1 VTVVVGTAGHIDHGK
16 TALLRALTGIDA
28 DRLPEERRRG
38 MTIDVGYAH
47 MPLPDGAELDFVDVP
62 GHDRLVGNMLVGAGE
77 IDAALLVVAAD
88 EGVSAQ
94 TREHLELLDA
104 LGIGDG
110 LAVLTKL
117 DLLAADDPRRSS
129 RPDEVGALL
138 ATTSLA
144 GAPVLAVSA
153 QSGEGLDELRGALY
167 ELRHRVEAHG
177 STPGGPRLA
186 VDRVFTVRGRGLVVT
201 GTLRGGRIARG
212 DALRLEPG
220 GRSVRVREVQ
230 VHGGSVESAGGGR
243 VALNLAGV
251 ERDQVVRGMV
261 LCDGPA
267 VRATDRLLV
276 ALRPV
281 RGGRPPADGAEL
293 RVHLGTDEVI
303 GRLRLASAAESAE
316 ALGVLRLARPIAAAL
331 DDRFVLRWPSPAV
344 TAGGGRILDAAPSAR
359 LVRRRPDA
367 TVLGRLAAPG
377 DPPARLAALV
387 AAHAALD
394 AARAASAAAA
404 LGDEPL
410 TGLAVA
416 AGTVPASRSF
426 LDPTLAAA
434 VQQVLVVAVGSHHD
448 ALPLSDGLPLA
459 ELRPLGARALR
470 RAAAV
475 PPREAA
481 AIADALIARLVAAGR
496 LERDDEVVRDPS
508 RRPGLPPTLL
518 AAMDRLVPLLRTPAP
533 PPLAEAARAAACPP
547 EGVRALESSG
557 RIVLVAPD
565 LAYATET
572 YRDLE
577 SLALALAADGPLTP
591 AALRDAT
598 GTSRKY
604 ALAILEELDARGLLR
619 RGPDGHR
626 LGPRAPRPGASA

>member
-1 VTVVVGTAGHIDHGK
+1 MTVVVGTAGHIDHGK

-77 IDAALLVVAAD
+77 IDAAMLVVAAD

-94 TREHLELLDA
+94 TREHLGLLDA
-104 LGIGDG
+104 LGIEDG

-117 DLLAADDPRRSS
+117 DLLATDDPRRSS
-129 RPDEVGALL
+129 RPDEVRALL
-138 ATTSLA
+138 APTSLA
-144 GAPVLAVSA
+144 GVPVLAVSA
-153 QSGEGLDELRGALY
+153 QSGEGLDELRLALD

-177 STPGGPRLA
+177 QARGGPRLA

-230 VHGGSVESAGGGR
+230 VHGGTVESAGGWR

-251 ERDQVVRGMV
+251 ERDEVARGMV
-261 LCDGPA
+261 LCNGPA

-281 RGGRPPADGAEL
+281 PGGRPPADGTEL
-293 RVHLGTDEVI
+293 RVHLGTDEVL
-303 GRLRLASAAESAE
+303 GRVRLARGSTAE
-316 ALGVLRLARPIAAAL
+316 ALGAFRLARPMAATL
-331 DDRFVLRWPSPAV
+331 DDRFVLRWPSPAG
-344 TAGGGRILDAAPSAR
+344 TAGGGRIIDAAPSPR

-367 TVLGRLAAPG
+367 SALARLAAPG

-387 AAHAALD
+387 AAHGALD
-394 AARAASAAAA
+394 AGRAASAAAT

-416 AGTVPASRSF
+416 AGAIPAGRS
-426 LDPTLAAA
+426 LLAPALAAPVEEALVAA
-434 VQQVLVVAVGSHHD
+434 VRSHHD

-481 AIADALIARLVAAGR
+481 AIADALIAGLVTAGR
-496 LERDDEVVRDPS
+496 LERNGEVVRDPS
-508 RRPGLPPTLL
+508 RRPGLPPSVM
-518 AAMDRLVPLLRTPAP
+518 AAMERLVPLLRAPAP
-533 PPLAEAARAAACPP
+533 PALAEAARAAACPP
-547 EGVRALESSG
+547 EGVRALEASE
-557 RIVLVAPD
+557 RIVRVAPD
-565 LAYATET
+565 LAYAAET

-577 SLALALAADGPLTP
+577 ALALRLADGGPLTP
-591 AALRDAT
+591 AAFRDAT

-626 LGPRAPRPGASA
+626 LGPRAPRPGGSD

>member
-1 VTVVVGTAGHIDHGK
+1 
-16 TALLRALTGIDA
+16 
-28 DRLPEERRRG
+28 

-77 IDAALLVVAAD
+77 VDAAMLVVAAD

-94 TREHLELLDA
+94 TREHLGLLDA
-104 LGIGDG
+104 LGIEDG
-110 LAVLTKL
+110 LAVLTKI
-117 DLLAADDPRRSS
+117 DLLATDDPRRSS

-138 ATTSLA
+138 AATSLA
-144 GAPVLAVSA
+144 GVPVLAVSA
-153 QSGEGLDELRGALY
+153 QSGEGLDALREALD

-230 VHGGSVESAGGGR
+230 VHGGTVESAGGGR
-243 VALNLAGV
+243 VALNLVGV
-251 ERDQVVRGMV
+251 EHDQVVRGMV
-261 LCDGPA
+261 LCNGPA

-276 ALRPV
+276 AIRPV
-281 RGGRPPADGAEL
+281 RGGRPLADGAEL
-293 RVHLGTDEVI
+293 RVHLGTDEVL
-303 GRLRLASAAESAE
+303 GRLRLARGSNGADT
-316 ALGVLRLARPIAAAL
+316 LGALRLARPIAAAL
-331 DDRFVLRWPSPAV
+331 DDRFVLRWPSPAA
-344 TAGGGRILDAAPSAR
+344 TAGGGRILDAAPSAG

-367 TVLGRLAAPG
+367 TVLGRLAETG
-377 DPPARLAALV
+377 DPATRLAALV
-387 AAHAALD
+387 AAHGALD
-394 AARAASAAAA
+394 EARAASAAAA
-404 LGDEPL
+404 LGSVPL
-410 TGLAVA
+410 AELA
-416 AGTVPASRSF
+416 GRS
-426 LDPTLAAA
+426 LLAPTLATAVEEALVAA
-434 VQQVLVVAVGSHHD
+434 VTAHHVAH
-448 ALPLSDGLPLA
+448 PLSGGLPLA
-459 ELRPLGARALR
+459 ELRPLGARALHG
-470 RAAAV
+470 AA
-475 PPREAA
+475 PISSREAA

-496 LERDDEVVRDPS
+496 LERDGEVVRDPS
-508 RRPGLPPTLL
+508 RRPSLPPNVI

-533 PPLAEAARAAACPP
+533 PALAEAAHTAACPP
-547 EGVRALESSG
+547 EGVRALEAAG
-557 RIVLVAPD
+557 RIVRVAAD
-565 LAYATET
+565 LAYATDT

-577 SLALALAADGPLTP
+577 ALALRLAADGPLTP
-591 AALRDAT
+591 ADFRDAT

-626 LGPRAPRPGASA
+626 LGPRAPRPAGTV

>member
-1 VTVVVGTAGHIDHGK
+1 VTVVVGTAGHVDHGK

-38 MTIDVGYAH
+38 MTVDVGYAH

-77 IDAALLVVAAD
+77 IDAAMLVVAAD
-88 EGVSAQ
+88 EGVGAQ
-94 TREHLELLDA
+94 TREHLGLLDA
-104 LGIGDG
+104 LGIEHG

-117 DLLAADDPRRSS
+117 DLLAADDHRRSS

-153 QSGEGLDELRGALY
+153 QSGEGLDELRAALD
-167 ELRHRVEAHG
+167 ELRHRVEARG
-177 STPGGPRLA
+177 PAPGGPRLA

-230 VHGGSVESAGGGR
+230 IHGGTVESAGDGR

-261 LCDGPA
+261 LCNGPA

-293 RVHLGTDEVI
+293 RIHLGTDEVI
-303 GRLRLASAAESAE
+303 GRLRLARGSTAEE
-316 ALGVLRLARPIAAAL
+316 TLGALRLARPMAAAL

-344 TAGGGRILDAAPSAR
+344 TAGGGRILDAAPSPR
-359 LVRRRPDA
+359 LARRRPDA
-367 TVLGRLAAPG
+367 ALL
-377 DPPARLAALV
+377 ARLAVPHSSASRLASLV
-387 AAHAALD
+387 AVHGVLD
-394 AARAASAAAA
+394 QGRAA
-404 LGDEPL
+404 
-410 TGLAVA
+410 AVA
-416 AGTVPASRSF
+416 ACLGVDPLMELVSVAGVVAAGGSL
-426 LDPTLAAA
+426 LDATLAAA
-434 VQQVLVVAVGSHHD
+434 VEDEIVAAVRAHHE

-496 LERDDEVVRDPS
+496 LERDGEVVRDPS
-508 RRPGLPPTLL
+508 RRPGLPPSVM
-518 AAMDRLVPLLRTPAP
+518 AAMERLVPLLRAPAP
-533 PPLAEAARAAACPP
+533 PALAEAARAAACPP

-557 RIVLVAPD
+557 RIVLVAAD

-577 SLALALAADGPLTP
+577 SLALALAAGGPLTP
-591 AALRDAT
+591 AAFRDAT
-598 GTSRKY
+598 GTSRKF

-626 LGPRAPRPGASA
+626 LGPRAPRPEGID

>member
-16 TALLRALTGIDA
+16 TALLWALTGIDA

-94 TREHLELLDA
+94 TREHLGLLDA
-104 LGIGDG
+104 LGIEHG

-129 RPDEVGALL
+129 RPDEVRALL

-153 QSGEGLDELRGALY
+153 QSGEGLDELRLALD

-177 STPGGPRLA
+177 QAPGGPRLA

-201 GTLRGGRIARG
+201 GTLRGGHIARG

-230 VHGGSVESAGGGR
+230 VHGASVESAGSGR
-243 VALNLAGV
+243 VALNLAGA
-251 ERDQVVRGMV
+251 ERDEVARGMV
-261 LCDGPA
+261 LCNGPA

-281 RGGRPPADGAEL
+281 PGGRPPADGTEL
-293 RVHLGTDEVI
+293 RVHLGTDEVL
-303 GRLRLASAAESAE
+303 GRLRLARGSTAEE
-316 ALGVLRLARPIAAAL
+316 TLGVVRLARPIAAAL
-331 DDRFVLRWPSPAV
+331 DDRFVLRWPSPAE

-394 AARAASAAAA
+394 EARAASAAAA

-410 TGLAVA
+410 TVLAVA
-416 AGTVPASRSF
+416 AGMVPASRSF
-426 LDPTLAAA
+426 LDPTLAVT
-434 VQQVLVVAVGSHHD
+434 VQQVLVAAVGSHHD

-496 LERDDEVVRDPS
+496 LERDGEVVRDPS
-508 RRPGLPPTLL
+508 RRPGLPPSVM
-518 AAMDRLVPLLRTPAP
+518 AAMDRLVPLLRAPVPPA
-533 PPLAEAARAAACPP
+533 LAEAARAAACPP

-557 RIVLVAPD
+557 RIVRVGAD
-565 LAYATET
+565 LAYAAET
-572 YRDLE
+572 YRELE
-577 SLALALAADGPLTP
+577 SLALVLAAEGPLTP
-591 AALRDAT
+591 AAFRDAT
-598 GTSRKY
+598 GTSRRY

-626 LGPRAPRPGASA
+626 LGPRAPRPGGID